1 MRSFFSFLLIVSICL
16 SLTANPLPVKLTK
29 PDTLYIGQNFSIE
42 VNIPHASDRKIIPP
56 HHIFAENVD
65 LIDVKIL
72 DSQKFHTYLIT
83 VAAFDTGKVEI
94 PPISFYVNKINQSS
108 TLDSMQTQPFSVWV
122 SSSLAP
128 ADTTLR
134 DINPPES
141 VFLEW
146 QDYLILLIILNVIS
160 LIYILLKNLKNRKS
174 KEVISE
180 VIDDRPPWI
189 KALEMLQE
197 LKSQSL
203 LENNEWVEYH
213 YNLSLILRFFLLHQF
228 NIKAIEMT
236 TYEIKESLP
245 PDFNKRSEILHL
257 LSFCDQIKFA
267 KSVPEIIISKKYEEW
282 LENYLLSFKIDD
294 SETEV

>member
-1 MRSFFSFLLIVSICL
+1 MRRLSFFIIALTFSFSIFAE
-16 SLTANPLPVKLTK
+16 SLPVKLTK
-29 PDTLYIGQNFSIE
+29 PDTLYIGQNFLIE
-42 VNIPHASDRKIIPP
+42 VNIPLSPDYKIIPP
-56 HHIFAENVD
+56 KQIFTDNVD
-65 LIDVKIL
+65 LIDLKKT
-72 DSQKFHTYLIT
+72 DTQKFYSYLIT

-94 PPISFYVNKINQSS
+94 PPISFYYSAKGDS
-108 TLDSMQTQPFSVWV
+108 TLLDSIQTQPFSVWV

-141 VFLEW
+141 VYLEW
-146 QDYLILLIILNVIS
+146 QDYLILLVLLNVLS
-160 LIYILLKNLKNRKS
+160 LIYILLKNLKNKKS
-174 KEVISE
+174 KEEIIEAV
-180 VIDDRPPWI
+180 DLRPPWI
-189 KALEMLQE
+189 KALEMLE
-197 LKSQSL
+197 DLKKQDL

-245 PDFNKRSEILHL
+245 VDFLKRSEILHL

-282 LENYLLSFKIDD
+282 LQNYLLSFKTDD
-294 SETEV
+294 TETEA